1 MSDSFTFGGEI
12 VWTPTREH
20 IERAHLTAFMR
31 QHGIRDFAELMRRS
45 TTDIV
50 WFSEAVLRYL
60 DIRFYQ
66 PYTQVVDLSDGIQF
80 PRWCVDGKMNIVH
93 NCLDKRQTP
102 AVRSRIAIT
111 WEGEEGATRSL
122 TYAELYK
129 QVNKTAN
136 GLRSLGLGKGDAIGL
151 FMPMTPEIVVAL
163 LAIAKI
169 GGVILPLL
177 ADTAPGRSRP
187 DWLMQ
192 AQKLCSLP
200 MAPCGAAKRSR

>member
-1 MSDSFTFGGEI
+1 
-12 VWTPTREH
+12 
-20 IERAHLTAFMR
+20 MR
-31 QHGIRDFAELMRRS
+31 QHGIRDFAELMYRS
-45 TTDIV
+45 TTDIA

-60 DIRFYQ
+60 DIRFYL

-102 AVRSRIAIT
+102 AERSRIAIT

-169 GGVILPLL
+169 GGVILPLFSGYGAGAVASRL
-177 ADTAPGRSRP
+177 ADA
-187 DWLMQ
+187 
-192 AQKLCSLP
+192 
-200 MAPCGAAKRSR
+200 GAKALFAADGALRRGKAVEMKSIADEALA